1 MSATVAAALKKIA
14 AMILTDKKAL
24 KKIGVIILV
33 IIVVLAMPVVAVLS
47 IIDGGLKVDTNLW
60 QNMILDELTDEEI
73 QKLQTIE
80 KTMLSIQREM
90 KARSLENKIEEAQV
104 LYILALYDYSG
115 AEGFTAK
122 LADCL
127 IEAETDA
134 EIVSA
139 VNSAFESNIATDDFT
154 NAMSPVYELQE

>member
-115 AEGFTAK
+115 
-122 LADCL
+122 
-127 IEAETDA
+127 
-134 EIVSA
+134 S
-139 VNSAFESNIATDDFT
+139 
-154 NAMSPVYELQE
+154 